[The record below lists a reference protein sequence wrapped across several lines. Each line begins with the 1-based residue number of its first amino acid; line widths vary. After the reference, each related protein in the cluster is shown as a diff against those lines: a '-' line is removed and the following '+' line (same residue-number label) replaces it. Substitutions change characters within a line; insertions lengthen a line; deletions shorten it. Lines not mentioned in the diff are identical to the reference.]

1 MLDIVDELR
10 SFVGKLDE
18 HQIDYALCG
27 GMAMGV
33 HGFARATIDI
43 DLMILAESLE
53 TVMTIARDL
62 GFTIR
67 GKDLSFKDGSIE
79 IRRISKIDSE
89 TGDLL
94 PLDFLLVT
102 SRLRAIWNSRMDAEW
117 EGGQLSVV
125 SRDGL
130 IELKKLRN
138 SGQDIADIEA
148 LTGREK
154 NA

>member
-1 MLDIVDELR
+1 
-10 SFVGKLDE
+10 
-18 HQIDYALCG
+18 
-27 GMAMGV
+27 
-33 HGFARATIDI
+33 
-43 DLMILAESLE
+43 
-53 TVMTIARDL
+53 
-62 GFTIR
+62 
-67 GKDLSFKDGSIE
+67 
-79 IRRISKIDSE
+79 
-89 TGDLL
+89 
-94 PLDFLLVT
+94 LVT

-130 IELKKLRN
+130 IELKQLRN

>member
-18 HQIDYALCG
+18 HQIEYALCG

-43 DLMILAESLE
+43 ELIWAVSLE
-53 TVMTIARDL
+53 TAMTIARDL

-94 PLDFLLVT
+94 PLDFRLVT
-102 SRLRAIWNSRMDAEW
+102 SRLRTIWNSRMDAES
-117 EGGQLSVV
+117 EGGRLSVV
-125 SRDGL
+125 SREGL
-130 IELKKLRN
+130 IELKQLPTAAR
-138 SGQDIADIEA
+138 IL
-148 LTGREK
+148 LTSKR
-154 NA
+154 

>member
-1 MLDIVDELR
+1 MLYIVDELR

-43 DLMILAESLE
+43 ELIWAVSLE
-53 TVMTIARDL
+53 TAMTIARDL

-94 PLDFLLVT
+94 PLDFRLVT
-102 SRLRAIWNSRMDAEW
+102 SRLRTIWNSRMDAES
-117 EGGQLSVV
+117 EGGRLSVV
-125 SRDGL
+125 SREGL
-130 IELKKLRN
+130 IELKQLRN

-148 LTGREK
+148 LTGRK
-154 NA
+154 KTA

>member
-43 DLMILAESLE
+43 ELIWAVSLE
-53 TVMTIARDL
+53 TAMTIARDL

-102 SRLRAIWNSRMDAEW
+102 SRLRAIWNSRIDAEW

-130 IELKKLRN
+130 IELKQLPTAAR
-138 SGQDIADIEA
+138 IL
-148 LTGREK
+148 LTSKR
-154 NA
+154 